1 VRHEFELY
9 FWIRLSGLAGN
20 VDVKGLDKVFPESR
34 KPGDGATKVTELGRI
49 GQNLYHRGHRG
60 SRGGSVVAPF
70 PCLAKAARYG
80 ALRRLKIFTTGGTED
95 HGVVLCLHLFRSQVS
110 KLVFTA

>member
-1 VRHEFELY
+1 VRHELEIY
-9 FWIRLSGLAGN
+9 FWIRFRGLAGN

-34 KPGDGATKVTELGRI
+34 KLGDGATKVPELGRK

-70 PCLAKAARYG
+70 P
-80 ALRRLKIFTTGGTED
+80 
-95 HGVVLCLHLFRSQVS
+95 RSRQQLPVILPYPLLDS
-110 KLVFTA
+110 RA